1 MPGRSCFALSLMVLT
16 AVFANG
22 QTSDNLAAK
31 YPVVS
36 AYKVRPGILMTAKYA
51 EDGQVC
57 EMVLQRHY
65 TSDQTDADSTIPAEL
80 EDQLVDELAPPVERG
95 PATSR
100 WLKNSY
106 VAGGVTHTERD
117 FENVLIEI
125 DGTASAGDKVVVIHW
140 KKRTCAVPK
149 AGGRVAHPFGRGSL
163 RGCPTLVVP
172 GFGTTGWEITLRR
185 KLRYHP

>member
-1 MPGRSCFALSLMVLT
+1 MVLA

-31 YPVVS
+31 YPVIP

-51 EDGQVC
+51 GDGQVC
-57 EMVLQRHY
+57 EMVLERRY
-65 TSDQTDADSTIPAEL
+65 TPDQTDADSTIPGKV
-80 EDQLVDELAPPVERG
+80 EDQLIDELAPTVERG

-140 KKRTCAVPK
+140 KKRTCADAK
-149 AGGRVAHPFGRGSL
+149 ANAADSTKGNSHTSTVATVEPPL
-163 RGCPTLVVP
+163 
-172 GFGTTGWEITLRR
+172 
-185 KLRYHP
+185 K